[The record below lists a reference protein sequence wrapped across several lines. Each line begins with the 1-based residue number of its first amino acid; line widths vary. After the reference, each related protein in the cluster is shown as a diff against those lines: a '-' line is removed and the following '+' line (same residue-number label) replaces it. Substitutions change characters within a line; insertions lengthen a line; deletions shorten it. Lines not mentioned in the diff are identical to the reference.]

1 MTLKPIQGAVNIP
14 FSRQRYETS
23 DSPAKDIVMEYL
35 MRNGHKI
42 IDSNEDF
49 SVDIKSEKNDNKY
62 FSEVE
67 IKYGWKGDWNPDWK
81 EIRIPYRKHKL
92 INKVADANGFFNFY
106 ILRSDRKAAWRIK
119 DNVVAE
125 SEVKEAKGRNIIK
138 GEHFFHIPYEKA
150 ELIYF
155 ETTSS

>member
-1 MTLKPIQGAVNIP
+1 MTKLQPIQGAVNIP

-23 DSPAKDIVMEYL
+23 DAPAKDIIIDYL
-35 MRNGHKI
+35 VRNGHEI
-42 IDSNEDF
+42 LDSKEDF
-49 SVDIKSEKNDNKY
+49 SVDIKSVKDYNNY

-67 IKYGWKGDWNPDWK
+67 IKYGWKGDWNTNWK

-92 INKVADANGFFNFY
+92 INKVSEANGFFNFY
-106 ILRSDRKAAWRIK
+106 ILRSDRKQAWRIK

-125 SEVKEAKGRNIIK
+125 AEVKEAQGRNIIK

-150 ELIYF
+150 ELI
-155 ETTSS
+155 EL